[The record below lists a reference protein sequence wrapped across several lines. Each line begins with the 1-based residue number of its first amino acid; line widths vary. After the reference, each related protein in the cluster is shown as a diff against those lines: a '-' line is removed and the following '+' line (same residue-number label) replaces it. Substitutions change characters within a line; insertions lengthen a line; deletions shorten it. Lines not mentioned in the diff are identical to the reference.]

1 VNRDRGSRLAWQVVE
16 SLYTLVLLFWLALSF
31 RSGLAWL
38 AGLLHLPGL
47 ARLPDILRL
56 PGLLALPGEVF
67 PPGSTGLAAATVL
80 VYLIP
85 AIRLYKLACLFLDSR
100 LPALADPRRS
110 FPILLSLASSALA
123 LAAILMPVVRQ
134 AASWRY
140 FASLPPALIALFGLS
155 LAHNAFF
162 LSLLIARLNSKDES
176 YREYLEF
183 RRGAGR
189 GFLRTLLAQ
198 GIQKRLVFSFTALI
212 LVVILVLSLVLMRNF
227 SRTILAALIENGNG
241 LAARTASVIRA
252 NFGDDIA
259 LDDYFRIEA
268 HKNAEA
274 TFRFDELTYYRRS
287 SAGSEFRVAAS
298 TVPARIGESLSEPD
312 FSLER
317 TGYRFNPDR
326 QLDEFRAP
334 VQVRGILIGYVR
346 LAYAREVI
354 YEPYFRAQL
363 QVILIAAAFLYATVF
378 LVYVVGRGIVFP
390 ILFLR
395 MSVAAISRTLAGM
408 VKGKVR
414 ISSELL
420 QFQDRVHTRD
430 EIKLLSNEIGNMTTV
445 IRGVIPYISASTL
458 KHSERE
464 NPTTE
469 RRELA
474 FLFTDVRDFTA
485 LCEGLAPDKVVE
497 LINHY
502 LDLQSTLILEN
513 GGDIDKFVGDA
524 IMAVFEGPRKEL
536 AACKSAM
543 QIRAAMAEDKE
554 QRRLGGERV
563 LSIGI
568 GIHSGPVVVGS
579 VGAKDRMDFTSIGDT
594 VNLAARLEGANKTYG
609 TKSLI
614 TGAVQAKVREHFLCR
629 EIDLLTVK
637 GKRQPVRIYEVLQEL
652 KSAGEKLREIKK
664 YFETGLSLYRRQ
676 LWPEAQKAFRFLVDR
691 YHDGAAEV
699 FLRRIELFRRSPP
712 PQDWDGVFDLT
723 VK

>member
-1 VNRDRGSRLAWQVVE
+1 MKRENALRIVLHALE
-16 SLYTLVLLFWLALSF
+16 ALYSLVLL
-31 RSGLAWL
+31 AWFAAPLYRPL
-38 AGLLHLPGL
+38 AGLFAAVRLPSV
-47 ARLPDILRL
+47 ARLPAELAEAA
-56 PGLLALPGEVF
+56 GGGAALPI
-67 PPGSTGLAAATVL
+67 ATLL

-85 AIRLYKLACLFLDSR
+85 AIRLYKLACLFLD
-100 LPALADPRRS
+100 PALPGLADSRRS
-110 FPILLSLASSALA
+110 FPILASLASSALA
-123 LAAILMPVVRQ
+123 LGAILAPVIRQ

-140 FASLPPALIALFGLS
+140 FAGLSPALIALFFLS

-162 LSLLIARLNSKDES
+162 LSMLIARLNSKDDS

-183 RRGAGR
+183 RRAAAGR

-198 GIQKRLVFSFTALI
+198 GIQKRLVISFTALI
-212 LVVILVLSLVLMRNF
+212 LVVIVVLSLVLMRNF
-227 SRTILAALIENGNG
+227 SRTLLAALIENGNG
-241 LAARTASVIRA
+241 LAERTASVIRA

-268 HKNAEA
+268 RKNAEA
-274 TFRFDELTYYRRS
+274 TFRFEELAYYRHA
-287 SAGSEFRVAAS
+287 SAGGEYRVAAS
-298 TVPARIGESLSEPD
+298 TARARIGESLSEPD

-317 TGYRFNPDR
+317 TGYRFDPER

-334 VQVRGILIGYVR
+334 VLVHNILIGFVR

-354 YEPYFRAQL
+354 YEPFIRAQL
-363 QVILIAAAFLYATVF
+363 QVILIAALFLYATVF

-395 MSVAAISRTLAGM
+395 MSVNSIARTLAGM
-408 VKGKVR
+408 IKGNVR

-420 QFQDRVHTRD
+420 QYQDRVRTRD
-430 EIKLLSNEIGNMTTV
+430 EIKLLSDEIGNMTTV

-474 FLFTDVRDFTA
+474 FLFTDVRDFTT
-485 LCEGLAPDKVVE
+485 LCEGLPPDQAVE
-497 LINHY
+497 LLNHY
-502 LDLQSTLILEN
+502 LDLQSTVILSN
-513 GGDIDKFVGDA
+513 GGDIDKFVGDQ
-524 IMAVFEGPRKEL
+524 IMAVFEGSRKEL

-543 QIRAAMAEDKE
+543 QIRAAMAEDTE
-554 QRRLGGERV
+554 QRRLGGERA

-568 GIHSGPVVVGS
+568 GIHSGPVVFGS

-594 VNLAARLEGANKTYG
+594 VNLAARLEGANKIYG

-614 TGAVQAKVREHFLCR
+614 TGTVQAKVREQFLCR

-637 GKRQPVRIYEVLQEL
+637 GKRQPVRIFEVLQEQ
-652 KSAGEKLREIKK
+652 KKAEEKLREIRK
-664 YFETGLSLYRRQ
+664 YFEGGLSFYRRQ
-676 LWPEAQKAFRFLVDR
+676 LWAEAQKAFGFLVRKYQDE
-691 YHDGAAEV
+691 ASEV
-699 FLRRIELFRRSPP
+699 FLRRVELFRKSPP
-712 PQDWDGVFDLT
+712 PANWDGVFSLT

>member
-1 VNRDRGSRLAWQVVE
+1 MNRDRGERLVLHALEILYSLALLAWFVL
-16 SLYTLVLLFWLALSF
+16 SLFRPLA
-31 RSGLAWL
+31 GA
-38 AGLLHLPGL
+38 AGLL
-47 ARLPDILRL
+47 RLPAVLRL
-56 PGLLALPGEVF
+56 PAEFFRPEARPV
-67 PPGSTGLAAATVL
+67 AAAL
-80 VYLIP
+80 LYLIP
-85 AIRLYKLACLFLDSR
+85 LIRLYKLACLFLDSR

-134 AASWRY
+134 AASWSY

-183 RRGAGR
+183 RRAGAER

-241 LAARTASVIRA
+241 LAARTASVIRS

-298 TVPARIGESLSEPD
+298 TAPARIGESLSEPD

-317 TGYRFNPDR
+317 AGYRFNPDR

-346 LAYAREVI
+346 LAYDREVI
-354 YEPYFRAQL
+354 YESYFRAQL

-395 MSVAAISRTLAGM
+395 MSVAAISKTLAGM
-408 VKGKVR
+408 IKGKVR

-420 QFQDRVHTRD
+420 QFQDRVRTRD

-458 KHSERE
+458 KHSERG

-524 IMAVFEGPRKEL
+524 IMAVFEGSRKEL

-554 QRRLGGERV
+554 QRRLGGKRV

-614 TGAVQAKVREHFLCR
+614 SGAVQAKVREQFLCR

-637 GKRQPVRIYEVLQEL
+637 GKRQPVRIFEVLQEL
-652 KSAGEKLREIKK
+652 KSSGEKLREIKK

-676 LWPEAQKAFRFLVDR
+676 LWAEAQKAFRFLVDR
-691 YHDGAAEV
+691 YHDEASEV

-712 PQDWDGVFDLT
+712 AEDWDGVFDLT